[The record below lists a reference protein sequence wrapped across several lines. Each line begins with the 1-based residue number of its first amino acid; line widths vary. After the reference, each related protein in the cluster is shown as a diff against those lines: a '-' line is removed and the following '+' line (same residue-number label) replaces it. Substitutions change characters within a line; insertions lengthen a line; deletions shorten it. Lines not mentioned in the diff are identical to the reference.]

1 MLKVE
6 YRSILAPEMSSFFA
20 LRESRGFN
28 ESENRQLLG
37 RLDKYLISIRLGEK
51 KLDQETYEGWFNS
64 LRPIIKDTTLNQY
77 ICLCIQFSKYL
88 QTLGVEAFVPE
99 RVIARSDYIP
109 YLFSEDQIIAL
120 IQAADGWFNTA
131 RYKPVKTSAAQFSIV
146 IRILYGCGMRVN
158 EVFSLKA
165 RDVDFESAVIYVRNG
180 KGKKD
185 RVIPMAQSLNSIM
198 KTYILGHHIQPDE
211 LLFPARSGDKHTK
224 GWISWWFD
232 RVLTT
237 AGIEKPILPKAS
249 RNICPH
255 CIRHTFAVHSFRKL
269 NLGGHDLYDE
279 VPILST
285 YMGHARIYE
294 TEKYLNMSTENS
306 SDIIY
311 KLEQF
316 NKGIFPEV
324 PE

>member
-1 MLKVE
+1 MKIE
-6 YRSILAPEMSSFFA
+6 YRSVLSSEMSSFFA
-20 LRESRGFN
+20 LRESRGLN

-37 RLDKYLISIRLGEK
+37 RLDKYLISIGISEK
-51 KLDQETYEGWFNS
+51 KLEQETYEGWFNS
-64 LRPIIKDTTLNQY
+64 LRPTIKDTTLNQY

-99 RVIARSDYIP
+99 RVIARSDYVP
-109 YLFSEDQIIAL
+109 YIFSEEQIDTL
-120 IQAADGWFNTA
+120 IHAADRWFDTA

-146 IRILYGCGMRVN
+146 IRILYGCGMRLD
-158 EVFSLKA
+158 EVLSLKA
-165 RDVDFESAVIYVRNG
+165 RDIDIESAVIYVRNG

-185 RVIPMAQSLNSIM
+185 RAVPMARSLNSIM
-198 KTYILGHHIQPDE
+198 KTYILGRHIQPDE
-211 LLFPARSGDKHTK
+211 LLFPARNGDKHTK
-224 GWISWWFD
+224 GWTSWWFD
-232 RVLTT
+232 RVLAT

-269 NLGGHDLYDE
+269 DLGGYDMYDE

-306 SDIIY
+306 SDIIS
-311 KLEQF
+311 KLERF
-316 NKGIFPEV
+316 NEGIFPGV